1 MREIIAFIKDD
12 MDNLGYEDQVSVMIM
27 VEQDVDGYYGI
38 SSEAVSAID
47 QEIIRY

>member
-1 MREIIAFIKDD
+1 